1 MVHFL
6 QQDETDRVDFPGLRP
21 RAEREVLDLP
31 AEKPLLVMGTAGQTV
46 ALGFQGTVIG
56 VEH

>member
-6 QQDETDRVDFPGLRP
+6 QQDETENPELRP
-21 RAEREVLDLP
+21 LPEREVLDLP
-31 AEKPLLVMGTAGQTV
+31 AEKPLLLMGTAGQTV